1 VSGFAAA
8 LSRKK
13 FGEIGTVLASP
24 MLLIN
29 VATALSI
36 SMQGFIFEF
45 GNNIFHILIVFYFK
59 NVP

>member
-1 VSGFAAA
+1 MSGFAAA

-24 MLLIN
+24 MLLIS

-36 SMQGFIFEF
+36 SM
-45 GNNIFHILIVFYFK
+45 
-59 NVP
+59 